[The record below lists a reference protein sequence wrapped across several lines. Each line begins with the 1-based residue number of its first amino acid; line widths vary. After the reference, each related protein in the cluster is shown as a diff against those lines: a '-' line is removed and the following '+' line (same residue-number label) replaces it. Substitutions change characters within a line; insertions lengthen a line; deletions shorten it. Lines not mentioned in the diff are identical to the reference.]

1 MQGLVPMPGS
11 NGETSTRGLETL
23 ASECKQYRQQ
33 GARFTKW
40 RAALKV
46 ADDLPSDAAIQRNA
60 QELAEYAAI
69 AQVLFIGQDT
79 CKSSLTP
86 NNSAAKTMIGCLLD
100 FESDTTTCSPALP
113 SYVPFMSS

>member
-1 MQGLVPMPGS
+1 MQGLVPIPGS

-46 ADDLPSDAAIQRNA
+46 ADGLPSEAAIQRNA

-69 AQVLFIGQDT
+69 AQVLFIGQET
-79 CKSSLTP
+79 SKRSFYP
-86 NNSAAKTMIGCLLD
+86 KR
-100 FESDTTTCSPALP
+100 
-113 SYVPFMSS
+113 